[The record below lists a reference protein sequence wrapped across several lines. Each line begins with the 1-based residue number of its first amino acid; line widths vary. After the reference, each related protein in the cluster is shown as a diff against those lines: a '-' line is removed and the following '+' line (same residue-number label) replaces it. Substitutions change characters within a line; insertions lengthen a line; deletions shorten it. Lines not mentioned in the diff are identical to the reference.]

1 MQQGST
7 TADKIGIPELYW
19 YLLQISEVVGLSQKV
34 IYASRIN
41 FGVTLASGNVKLYKI
56 FVSQIIF
63 KSHEFTRINP
73 LYFGCVCVKLLL

>member
-7 TADKIGIPELYW
+7 TADKIGILELYW

-41 FGVTLASGNVKLYKI
+41 FGVTLASGNVKL
-56 FVSQIIF
+56 
-63 KSHEFTRINP
+63 
-73 LYFGCVCVKLLL
+73 

>member
-41 FGVTLASGNVKLYKI
+41 FGVTLASLALTTI
-56 FVSQIIF
+56 
-63 KSHEFTRINP
+63 
-73 LYFGCVCVKLLL
+73 